1 MTSMPEVPHNAS
13 ILQNLNDALMP
24 ASGISSQQLL
34 DRINGMTI
42 REVIDDAIHNA
53 TANTRNNSLSSFDGC
68 SSSCRSAVR
77 GDCG

>member
-13 ILQNLNDALMP
+13 TLQNLSNALMP

-42 REVIDDAIHNA
+42 REVIDDAIQNA
-53 TANTRNNSLSSFDGC
+53 TANTHNNSLSSFDG
-68 SSSCRSAVR
+68 SKQ
-77 GDCG
+77 